1 MIRKLV
7 LLALTLGA
15 GYEPRGSREA
25 QPPDPTGDAPGDAG
39 DDASVTERM
48 RGQFV
53 DGAALEDAL
62 VTGKVAVVN
71 EVASRFVERHREQP
85 FPDQWEAKVG
95 PLMEWAQ
102 AAADA
107 KDFETAATAVANVSA
122 RCGECHESEG
132 VEIELPTV
140 EPPDSAAQMQR
151 YRFAVDRMWEGL
163 VAPSDERW
171 QQGAAAY
178 VDAVDCK
185 PIGPSKTVP
194 EHHTMP
200 CNTILAVAGAAR
212 SAETMQA
219 RADAYA
225 AVTLNC
231 AGCHGVERG
240 S

>member
-1 MIRKLV
+1 MIRTLV
-7 LLALTLGA
+7 LLALTVGT
-15 GYEPRGSREA
+15 GCEPRGGRDP
-25 QPPDPTGDAPGDAG
+25 QPPDPTGEAPADAG
-39 DDASVTERM
+39 DDASVSERM

-62 VTGKVAVVN
+62 VTGKGLVVVN
-71 EVASRFVERHREQP
+71 EVAARFVERHREDP
-85 FPDQWEAKVG
+85 FPAKWESKVG

-107 KDFETAATAVANVSA
+107 KDFETAATAVANVTA
-122 RCGECHESEG
+122 RCGECHQSEG
-132 VEIELPTV
+132 VALELPTV
-140 EPPDSAAQMQR
+140 EEPASAAQMQR

-185 PIGPSKTVP
+185 PIGPSETVP
-194 EHHTMP
+194 DHHAMP

-225 AVTLNC
+225 AVIFNC
-231 AGCHGVERG
+231 AGCHGVDRG
-240 S
+240 